1 MATKRQDSLL
11 EYKLLIEQSNIPPD
25 KKEEILAYMDK
36 QIQRLVKQLE
46 YEYNRKHLKDKEDLK
61 NLIYSILPP
70 PGYCVTF
77 EQIRQATGLTHGEVK
92 YRMDDLVKE
101 GKVIRHKIRK
111 GTKRPTAY
119 EKVENNILQIPD
131 VPPDNKYIENAKE

>member
-11 EYKLLIEQSNIPPD
+11 KYKLLIEQSNIPPAE
-25 KKEEILAYMDK
+25 KEEINAYLDK

-119 EKVENNILQIPD
+119 EKVEHDFLQIPD
-131 VPPDNKYIENAKE
+131 VPPDNIYIEKAEE

>member
-36 QIQRLVKQLE
+36 QIQRLIKQLT

-61 NLIYSILPP
+61 NILYSILPP

-77 EQIRQATGLTHGEVK
+77 EQIQQATGLTHGEVK
-92 YRMDDLVKE
+92 YRMNDLVNE

-119 EKVENNILQIPD
+119 EKVEHDFLQISD
-131 VPPDNKYIENAKE
+131 VPPDNKYIENAEE

>member
-11 EYKLLIEQSNIPPD
+11 EYKLLIEQSNIPLD

-36 QIQRLVKQLE
+36 QIQRLIKQLT

-61 NLIYSILPP
+61 NILYSILPP

-92 YRMDDLVKE
+92 YRMNDLVNE

-111 GTKRPTAY
+111 GTKRPMAY
-119 EKVENNILQIPD
+119 EKVEHDFLQISD
-131 VPPDNKYIENAKE
+131 VPPDNIYIENAEE

>member
-11 EYKLLIEQSNIPPD
+11 EYKLLIEQSNIPPAE
-25 KKEEILAYMDK
+25 KEEILAYLDK

-119 EKVENNILQIPD
+119 EKVEHDFLQIPD
-131 VPPDNKYIENAKE
+131 VPPDNIYIEKAEE